1 MNAKEFISGS
11 MLFFFFKTARPFELL
26 FYFFK
31 PLSRS
36 RFWLGKKNSRSKIF
50 NKRKKKEN
58 IKVGEEKEKILEK
71 IFTFFG
77 SNDQINSNRV
87 ESLLRELSVSFSKA
101 IKLLPA

>member
-58 IKVGEEKEKILEK
+58 MKVGGGKRKILNPGK
-71 IFTFFG
+71 NFYIF
-77 SNDQINSNRV
+77 R
-87 ESLLRELSVSFSKA
+87 L
-101 IKLLPA
+101 